1 MSKKYHPQIH
11 TFISFQGSTDLRYP
25 FIIFTGLG
33 VIGIFM
39 TSLVPE
45 TKDVPL
51 PERNEDVDKMV
62 KNFRYFEFRPWLRE
76 ERNSGEEQ
84 IGLKRKE

>member
-1 MSKKYHPQIH
+1 
-11 TFISFQGSTDLRYP
+11 
-25 FIIFTGLG
+25 
-33 VIGIFM
+33 M

-51 PERNEDVDKMV
+51 PERKEDVDKMV
-62 KNFRYFEFRPWLRE
+62 KNFRFFEFRPWM
-76 ERNSGEEQ
+76 GEEGSRGEEE